1 MGIVEFVKFFLKN
14 DLFFVCL
21 SIFIEELEV
30 YFLWKGG
37 FKCVMN
43 ELSVDVVEKI
53 ECLIKWLGLI
63 FFIYVRSIKIFNV
76 NNLVIG
82 F

>member
-53 ECLIKWLGLI
+53 EFLIKWLGLI

>member
-1 MGIVEFVKFFLKN
+1 
-14 DLFFVCL
+14 
-21 SIFIEELEV
+21 
-30 YFLWKGG
+30 
-37 FKCVMN
+37 MN